1 MPHRLYDCGDRHLP
15 AHRGQVA
22 IALAVC
28 MDSEA
33 ADNVKPGPP
42 PVPAT
47 HASAPAKRKRL
58 RQLVALLIAGL
69 AGAALLFFF
78 DPVNAGFFPKCYFH
92 QATGLY
98 CTGCGT
104 TRALHALSHG
114 RIDVAAR
121 HNLFLLVAL
130 PALAW
135 SFVRFAGE
143 AFTGRQSPRRP
154 LAPFLRWMIVFL
166 VLAFTVLR
174 NLPYEPFVWL
184 APPTPVAG
192 KAVLDAK

>member
-1 MPHRLYDCGDRHLP
+1 MIAAVDRCP
-15 AHRGQVA
+15 QAA
-22 IALAVC
+22 IVLVVR
-28 MDSEA
+28 MDREA
-33 ADNVKPGPP
+33 ADNLKSGPP

-47 HASAPAKRKRL
+47 HAPMAAKRKRL
-58 RQLVALLIAGL
+58 RQLAALLIAGL
-69 AGAALLFFF
+69 TGAALLFFF

-114 RIDVAAR
+114 RLDIAAR
-121 HNLFLLVAL
+121 HNLFLLFAL

-135 SFVRFAGE
+135 SFVRFARE
-143 AFTGRQSPRRP
+143 AFTGRQCPRRP
-154 LAPFLRWMIVFL
+154 LAPFLRWMLVFL

-184 APPTPVAG
+184 APPKPVAG
-192 KAVLDAK
+192 KAVLDAQ